1 MNEERAIVLDFL
13 PQGKSSSFKPEP
25 LALVVG
31 TAHFSLL
38 EVVPKANVEL
48 KPMEEVYIGRE
59 ARDKIDHIK
68 RRVNYDDLTST
79 AKEEL
84 EKVVEKIIMI
94 QEKKFVQF
102 FNAAGSISL
111 KRHQLELLPGI
122 GKQHLEDIL
131 RERQTKP
138 FESLKDIETRVKFL
152 TSPIAILRRHIINEL
167 QGEEKFYLFARPP
180 QSDEPEMSR
189 GRRFR

>member
-31 TAHFSLL
+31 TTHFSLL
-38 EVVPKANVEL
+38 EVAPKPNVEL

-59 ARDKIDHIK
+59 ERDKVDHIK

-84 EKVVEKIIMI
+84 EKVVEKIIMLN
-94 QEKKFVQF
+94 EKKFVQF
-102 FNAAGSISL
+102 FNNAGSISL

-131 RERQTKP
+131 RERQAKP
-138 FESLKDIETRVKFL
+138 FESLKDIESRVKFL
-152 TSPIAILRRHIINEL
+152 TSPLAILRRHIISEL
-167 QGEEKFYLFARPP
+167 EGNEKFYLFARPP
-180 QSDEPEMSR
+180 QVEEPESPR
-189 GRRFR
+189 GRRYR